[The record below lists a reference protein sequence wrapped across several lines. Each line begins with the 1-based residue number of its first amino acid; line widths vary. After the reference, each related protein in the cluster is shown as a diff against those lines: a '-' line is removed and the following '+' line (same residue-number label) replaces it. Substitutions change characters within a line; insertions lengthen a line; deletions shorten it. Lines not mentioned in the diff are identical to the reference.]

1 MLNTTNPARLVL
13 PSFVAVA
20 ATLVLAACNG
30 SSGPTPPPEPEGC
43 LDVNL
48 LPGEDI
54 TVSDANVV
62 DCIVLP
68 AAAAGT
74 AYEVMATSMSRT
86 LAFNPMELKI
96 GPVAAGAAAVA
107 GPTGSTGAAPLQGQ
121 SVDRTTAAWRSGQSA
136 WDQRIRELEAPL
148 LPQIRSRAASPGA
161 GLFAV
166 PAVGDT
172 LDFGFSCI
180 RQEDFPNAPS
190 SVTGIVR
197 QVSARAVVVEDTTV
211 PGSFSEAEYA
221 EIAANFDDPIY
232 DSDVAYFGP
241 PGDIDQNGGRVIL
254 LYAGGVNELS
264 ESYDEGFIAGF
275 TCPLD
280 LGFPG
285 GNDAEMFYLM
295 VPDPGGDLT
304 PGAGDG
310 ITKEEVLRFTD
321 NTVAHEFQHLIN
333 AQTGNGGAQDIW
345 LNEGLSHLA
354 EEVVGNALLGVDPG
368 TNLGPEHLLSTP
380 GQQEVFRKWHL
391 NNFYNLKQ
399 YLQAPTD
406 TAALLNEE
414 DPLDANTFRMR
425 GSAWMFL
432 RYVLDRMENGTAG
445 ESAKTRALV
454 QSSASDSR
462 DAVSNVFGVDFN
474 DLATDW
480 AGMLVIEDRD
490 DVTAGPDLELPSY
503 QLRAIYEHPLWQ
515 SADPPGGYR
524 LIPLTRALASSSNVD
539 AELFTATGLYV
550 TLSTGSAVG
559 RTQLSLVN
567 RTTGAP
573 LADSVEPRLT
583 IVRTR

>member
-1 MLNTTNPARLVL
+1 MLPV
-13 PSFVAVA
+13 FVAVA
-20 ATLVLAACNG
+20 ATGLLAACNG
-30 SSGPTPPPEPEGC
+30 SSGPTAPIEPEGC

-48 LPGEDI
+48 LPGEEV
-54 TVSDANVV
+54 TVGDAAVV

-74 AYEVMATSMSRT
+74 AYEVIATTMART
-86 LAFNPMELKI
+86 LGFSPMELQI
-96 GPVAAGAAAVA
+96 GPVAASAARIA
-107 GPTGSTGAAPLQGQ
+107 GPTGSTGASPVPGPA
-121 SVDRTTAAWRSGQSA
+121 VDRTTAAWRSGQSA
-136 WDQRIRELEAPL
+136 WDQRMRQLEAPL
-148 LPQIRSRAASPGA
+148 LPEIRSRAASTGF

-166 PAVGDT
+166 PSVGDT

-180 RQEDFPNAPS
+180 TQGDFPNAPS

-211 PGSFSEAEYA
+211 PGSFSDAEYA
-221 EIAANFDDPIY
+221 AIAANFDDPIY

-241 PGDIDQNGGRVIL
+241 PGDIDQNGGRVVL
-254 LYAGGVNELS
+254 LYAGGVNKLS
-264 ESYDEGFIAGF
+264 ESYDAGFIAGF

-280 LGFPG
+280 LGFAG
-285 GNDAEMFYLM
+285 GNNAEMFYLM

-304 PGAGDG
+304 PGVGDG

-354 EEVVGNALLGVDPG
+354 EEVVGNALLGVEPG
-368 TNLGPEHLLSTP
+368 TNLGPEDLLSTP
-380 GQQEVFRKWHL
+380 SQQEIFRKWHL

-399 YLQAPTD
+399 YLQAPAD
-406 TAALLNEE
+406 TAALLNAE

-445 ESAKTRALV
+445 ESARTRALI
-454 QSSASDSR
+454 QSSALDSR
-462 DAVSNVFGVDFN
+462 DAVTDVFGVAFN
-474 DLATDW
+474 ELATDW

-490 DVTAGPDLELPSY
+490 DVTASPDLDLPSY
-503 QLRAIYEHPLWQ
+503 QLRAIYEHSLWQ
-515 SADPPGGYR
+515 TVDPPGGYR
-524 LIPLTRALASSSNVD
+524 LVPLVRALASSSNVD

-550 TLSTGSAVG
+550 TLSTGSDVG
-559 RTQLSLVN
+559 RTQLGLVDKA
-567 RTTGAP
+567 TGAP
-573 LADSVEPRLT
+573 LDASVEPRLT
-583 IVRTR
+583 IVRTH